1 MAAQLHTALRALR
14 DFLRGF
20 VGATHFAHD
29 PATVRAALAARAE
42 QRQSCC

>member
-1 MAAQLHTALRALR
+1 MAMQLTAVLHALR

-29 PATVRAALAARAE
+29 PSSVRAALAARAE
-42 QRQSCC
+42 QRRGCC